1 MFGSHMSLEAVSS
14 GKSLPSLLGVFAV
27 LNRTPDRCAIPDGLW
42 MLLSAMAVKSFR
54 YVNPMPSHGG
64 WSHLNGFVCDF

>member
-1 MFGSHMSLEAVSS
+1 MFGSHMSLKAVSS

-42 MLLSAMAVKSFR
+42 MLLSAMAVKVFPVR
-54 YVNPMPSHGG
+54 EPDAFTWWVVAFER
-64 WSHLNGFVCDF
+64 LRV